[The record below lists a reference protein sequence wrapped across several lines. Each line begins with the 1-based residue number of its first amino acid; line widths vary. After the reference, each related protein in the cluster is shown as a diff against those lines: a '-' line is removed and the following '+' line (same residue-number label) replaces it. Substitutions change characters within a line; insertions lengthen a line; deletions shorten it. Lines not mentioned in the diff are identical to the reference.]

1 MKLAAPAVETPERP
15 TPDDVDRD
23 RIAYLRSYLLMRTV
37 IGLIGMGLPVVL
49 LVGDWLFVAG
59 AMPRG
64 SLSAYYHTGMRDIFV
79 GSLFVI
85 GVFLLTYMLFTYNWD
100 NVLSMIAGVAALAVA
115 IFPTGGNHPL
125 TPLQERLGERT
136 VSFVHQASAAV
147 FILSLA
153 VISFLFGQR
162 ERRRPDR
169 RLNQQR
175 RGKAL
180 HWACGLIIIGAVAY
194 MAATKLLGWQDE
206 HSLFYGETVA
216 VLAFGL
222 SWLMKGLELDIL
234 LHGRM
239 PEPTP
244 ATAPP
249 SPPSPPTPVG
259 TAEVPT

>member
-1 MKLAAPAVETPERP
+1 MKLRAPDVQTPQRP
-15 TPDDVDRD
+15 APDDADRQ
-23 RIAYLRSYLLMRTV
+23 RIAFLRSYLLMRTV
-37 IGLIGMGLPVVL
+37 IGLIGTGLPVIL

-59 AMPRG
+59 DMPRG
-64 SLSAYYHTGMRDIFV
+64 SLSAYYHTGMRDVFV

-85 GVFLLTYMLFTYNWD
+85 GVFLITYMLFTYNWD
-100 NVLSMIAGVAALAVA
+100 NVLSMIAGAAALAVA

-136 VSFVHQASAAV
+136 VSSIHQVSAAI

-169 RLNQQR
+169 SPHQQV

-180 HWACGLIIIGAVAY
+180 HWACGLVIIAAVVY
-194 MAATKLLGWQDE
+194 MVATKLLRWHDA
-206 HSLFYGETVA
+206 HSLFYGETVS

-222 SWLMKGLELDIL
+222 SWLMKGLELEIL
-234 LHGRM
+234 LHGRVPA
-239 PEPTP
+239 PEV
-244 ATAPP
+244 AAPP
-249 SPPSPPTPVG
+249 AG
-259 TAEVPT
+259 AGRDTAAGVAG